1 MNKQFEIRQAVKE
14 DLSNIKHLS
23 EACAVAMQE
32 RGIYQWNEHYPSLEK
47 FSNDIKRQELYVLT
61 VEDSIKG
68 IIVLSDHMD
77 DEYIPVEWLTPNS
90 ENLYIHRLATHPSHW
105 GDGYGQK
112 LMDFAENYA
121 REHNYISVR
130 LDTFSQNKRNQKFY
144 ESRGYVKQGD
154 IFFPKQSEHP
164 FHCYELI
171 IQNEKFEL

>member
-1 MNKQFEIRQAVKE
+1 MEKDLNIRPAVPG
-14 DLSNIKHLS
+14 DLQKIKSLT

-32 RGIYQWNEHYPSLEK
+32 RGIFQWNEHYPSLEK
-47 FSNDIKRQELYVLT
+47 LRNDIESQELYVLT
-61 VEDSIKG
+61 AEDSITG

-77 DEYIPVEWLTPNS
+77 EEYIPIAWLTPNS
-90 ENLYIHRLATHPSHW
+90 RNLYIHRLATHPAHW

-112 LMDFAENYA
+112 LMDFAESFA

-144 ESRGYVKQGD
+144 ESRGYVKLGD

-171 IQNEKFEL
+171 L